1 MGLDNFKSDGPKRHN
16 IKLSKCHP
24 CTKHKAMKGSTKIGE
39 KEYDDGFV
47 VYKEDV
53 GSIISNYY
61 KSLYQMR

>member
-1 MGLDNFKSDGPKRHN
+1 MGLENFKSNGPDCPN

-24 CTKHKAMKGSTKIGE
+24 STKHKAMKGSTKIGD

-47 VYKEDV
+47 VYREGV